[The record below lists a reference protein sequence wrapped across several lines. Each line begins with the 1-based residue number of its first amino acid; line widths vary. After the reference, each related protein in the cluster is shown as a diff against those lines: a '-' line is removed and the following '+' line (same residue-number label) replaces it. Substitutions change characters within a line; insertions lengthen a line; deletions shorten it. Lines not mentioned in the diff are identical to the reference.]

1 MRVIF
6 VTVDLLKGR
15 EYLMPW
21 RTILEVAKVMN
32 SKGHQAIILNG
43 CYDKS
48 VAEDGEWQGVGILS
62 VENAAEALIAK
73 CRELK
78 PDVMFIPFTFR
89 SGWKASQWPSQV
101 ACRKV
106 GYMTG
111 GVYDLK
117 SVRLLKSVAG
127 WDLTKPYLLEALTP
141 KSIFVNTMHKTGVD
155 HIIGLTDATTSVLRR
170 NGYLNV
176 TTIYPGQD
184 AFGQTVPDNSALE
197 KFNLKGKKWLLF
209 SGAPAPTRGADILLK
224 AVDQAQD
231 DSIRLV
237 MLMRTDVGSEYES
250 FNNIFNC
257 MKHPERVQIIR
268 EKVTRGQLRAFFEN
282 AWYGLLPFVVIPS
295 EVPLTYFEL
304 LSCGTPIIT
313 FKNGGTTEYLKD
325 GLLIADKSV
334 KGLTRALDI
343 AWGDDALRNK
353 LSENGKR
360 IMAVHPAWEQVG
372 LDWIKLLK

>member
-1 MRVIF
+1 MKVIF

-32 SKGHQAIILNG
+32 CNGHQAIILNG

-48 VAEDGEWQGVGILS
+48 VAEDREWQGVGILS

-73 CRELK
+73 CGELK

-89 SGWKASQWPSQV
+89 SGWKASQWP
-101 ACRKV
+101 AKLDCKKI
-106 GYMTG
+106 GYMAG

-127 WDLTKPYLLEALTP
+127 WDLTRPYLLEALTP
-141 KSIFVNTMHKTGVD
+141 KSVFVNTMHKTGVD
-155 HIIGLTDATTSVLRR
+155 HIIGLTDVTSRVLRS

-184 AFGQTVPDNSALE
+184 AFEQIVQDNSALE
-197 KFNLKGKKWLLF
+197 KYNLKGKKWLLF

-224 AVDQAQD
+224 AVDQAYD

-237 MLMRTDVGSEYES
+237 LLMRTDVGSEYES

-268 EKVTRGQLRAFFEN
+268 EKVNREQLRAFFEN

-295 EVPLTYFEL
+295 ELPLTYFEL

-343 AWGDDALRNK
+343 AWGDEVLRNT

-360 IMAVHPAWEQVG
+360 IMKDHPTWGQIGIE
-372 LDWIKLLK
+372 WIKLLK